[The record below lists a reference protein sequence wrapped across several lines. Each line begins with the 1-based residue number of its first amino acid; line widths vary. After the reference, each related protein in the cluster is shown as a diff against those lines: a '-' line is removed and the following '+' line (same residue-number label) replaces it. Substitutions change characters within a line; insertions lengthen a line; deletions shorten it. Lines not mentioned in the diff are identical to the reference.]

1 MGSRDGEEFKNIID
15 RGQDRLNQIRK
26 EIMGQSKKE
35 WQKQGSADASLQ
47 KKTQNAGVTQC
58 VREPDPLSYSSA
70 V

>member
-1 MGSRDGEEFKNIID
+1 
-15 RGQDRLNQIRK
+15 
-26 EIMGQSKKE
+26 MGQSKKE

-47 KKTQNAGVTQC
+47 KKPQNAGVIQY

>member
-1 MGSRDGEEFKNIID
+1 
-15 RGQDRLNQIRK
+15 
-26 EIMGQSKKE
+26 MGQSKKE

-47 KKTQNAGVTQC
+47 KKTQNAGVIQC